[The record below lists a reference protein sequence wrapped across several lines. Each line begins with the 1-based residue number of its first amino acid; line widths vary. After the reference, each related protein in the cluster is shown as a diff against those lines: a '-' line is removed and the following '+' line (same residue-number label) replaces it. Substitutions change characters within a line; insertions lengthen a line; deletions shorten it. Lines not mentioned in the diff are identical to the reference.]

1 MQIVFFPALIPYA
14 GVPRLA
20 LDADFTTGMG
30 AIQVSCFPLFSH
42 DMMEAH
48 VGLALN
54 AKMHWAF

>member
-1 MQIVFFPALIPYA
+1 MQIVFLALIPYA

-42 DMMEAH
+42 DTMEAH

>member
-1 MQIVFFPALIPYA
+1 
-14 GVPRLA
+14 LA

-30 AIQVSCFPLFSH
+30 AIQVSSFPLFSY

-48 VGLALN
+48 VGLALK

>member
-1 MQIVFFPALIPYA
+1 VQVVFLTLIPYA

-20 LDADFTTGMG
+20 LDADFMTGMG
-30 AIQVSCFPLFSH
+30 AIQVSSFPLFSY

-48 VGLALN
+48 VGLALK

>member
-1 MQIVFFPALIPYA
+1 VFRAWRWIL
-14 GVPRLA
+14 V
-20 LDADFTTGMG
+20 FTTGMG
-30 AIQVSCFPLFSH
+30 AIHVSCFPLFSY